1 MVAGSNFLLWKLSQI
16 FGEYIPWNI
25 FGEFIHPWNIFGEYI
40 PWIIFGE
47 YIPWIIF
54 GEYVHPW
61 NAKELPNIC
70 DKKARPS
77 QTFSR

>member
-1 MVAGSNFLLWKLSQI
+1 MVQFFALEVVAYFLESTSPGI
-16 FGEYIPWNI
+16 FVESTSVV
-25 FGEFIHPWNIFGEYI
+25 HPWNIFGEYVQH
-40 PWIIFGE
+40 WNM
-47 YIPWIIF
+47 F

-61 NAKELPNIC
+61 NVKELPNIC